1 MPRRHGLSKSRYTA
15 GLQCHK
21 QLWWRVHE
29 PDAPE
34 LVPDAGTQKLFDT
47 GLHVGEVARTHVP
60 GGVLIDL
67 PHTDYEGK
75 AAETQRAIEPVL
87 RPSTKH
93 RSPPARCSWRSTSL
107 SANRQAGA

>member
-1 MPRRHGLSKSRYTA
+1 MPRPHGLSKSRYTA

-34 LVPDAGTQKLFDT
+34 LVPDAETQKRFDT
-47 GLHVGEVARTHVP
+47 GVQVGVVARNYVP

-67 PHTDYEGK
+67 PNTDYEGK
-75 AAETQRAIEPVL
+75 VADTQRAIRTGAPAIYEASFLAGQVFAAVDILVREP
-87 RPSTKH
+87 
-93 RSPPARCSWRSTSL
+93 
-107 SANRQAGA
+107 AG